1 MFSIFQ
7 YLELKNN
14 YERVFNT
21 HTELHVADGEHRWQT
36 VHISPPSVCEVESF
50 EANAGYL
57 AHGALWVNVS
67 TYMKNTVASVWCGLS
82 GPTFQ
87 GDFCVITL
95 FAFGMWR
102 PCCCFLFLAHS
113 RSRRAK
119 FFHWMTEGQ
128 HTQHSETLQGL
139 YVWFSCI
146 LMIFTFYSHYT
157 EQSNQEDLLF
167 SIWIQTIQQFKYTSN
182 TQWPQS
188 VFGH

>member
-1 MFSIFQ
+1 MTISSDCTPDCTSVHIPLNNWPRFWLAHVFYFSVSRI
-7 YLELKNN
+7 KKN

-57 AHGALWVNVS
+57 AHGALVVNVS

-113 RSRRAK
+113 SSRRAK
-119 FFHWMTEGQ
+119 FFHWMTEG
-128 HTQHSETLQGL
+128 
-139 YVWFSCI
+139 
-146 LMIFTFYSHYT
+146 
-157 EQSNQEDLLF
+157 
-167 SIWIQTIQQFKYTSN
+167 
-182 TQWPQS
+182 
-188 VFGH
+188 